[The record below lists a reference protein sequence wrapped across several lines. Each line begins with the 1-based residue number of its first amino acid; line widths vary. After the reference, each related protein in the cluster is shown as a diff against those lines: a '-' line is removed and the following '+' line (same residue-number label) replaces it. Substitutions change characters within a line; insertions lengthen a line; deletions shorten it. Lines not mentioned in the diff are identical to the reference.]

1 MSLFTAALIAL
12 IVWILIKYFIT
23 PYTKK
28 STFRK
33 SAFSQL
39 AKISWMVILNYLQKI
54 AFFAAVC
61 YGLIGLLFVINSWIY
76 KSNPSENFLNPMF
89 EKLIALNSF
98 LTNFNTLLF
107 LLAFA
112 ILAIIFIFILNKNA
126 KRYVYNIYNDVYEK
140 YEKNEITA
148 EPSTERM
155 RQLEEEIVQSNRKL
169 ESLRALNPN
178 TLNTSEKKRREKI
191 IEEVQNYIYK
201 LQFVLKEED
210 VKRYIIPEI
219 ENKSN
224 AKSKRSWWQGLVT
237 FFTSQ
242 GMVRTVYSGSKWIG
256 NTGLVLILASFLIA
270 SAPVIQ
276 GETESRIA
284 EVGALQLSVKQRKA
298 DEEWLALLQQASESN
313 ETTTEDT
320 EWTEEDEEMVNT
332 IAREYEL
339 EMAEFLTRELDSIPN
354 DVSFEIRSNAVREN
368 ILRSYSTAPD
378 GSSRP
383 FTTATEDLNSRT
395 SSDTKK
401 YRKAFSDNVDNA
413 RPVSD
418 FGDDLKKDLT
428 EKVKKNPS
436 LKKTLK
442 TKYASYARSWRT
454 TATAKETLS
463 LMGKLSINEL
473 SDELFKRIDA
483 TGPIES
489 MVKNVGTGQTKAL
502 FNLKMS
508 EFSND
513 LLSADKPMQEA
524 FSNVSKIKGKTD
536 AQWAYKAK
544 DFNVNSQLSD
554 LKIHIDDV
562 PPSLDHSPMSEQKTA
577 KAQKAVRGLNAT
589 NPNRAYG
596 AVESLADFKY
606 YFPGQ
611 TAADSRTIAS
621 KLSSEIIQGTGELA
635 SNIPRNTTKAA
646 SRARSFKALRG
657 FRRIGGVLIGREA
670 SNAGHTNVNFTDIR
684 WDETANGKLHIQL
697 QRNDG
702 QLIDVGTYSKELVH
716 QALSYAA
723 DGRPI
728 AVTMVNAE
736 PFPFLK
742 ILLHPALID
751 TEVGCKAITIDRLV
765 DTYAT
770 ASDSK
775 NIKEALE
782 RIQFEELLY
791 RYACMKVLSED
802 SFSFELMQYTREFEQ
817 ELRNKWSIINR
828 LFSGNYLMF
837 ENPEVSAIAY
847 RKNYFKNSIL
857 SGVQK
862 AFEESNGRSSKF
874 FENVGDIQ
882 SNGTIEEFFK
892 VSTEQWS
899 GVREL
904 PYSIDEELSFLK
916 APIDQIESLYP
927 LTFMRQ
933 IVYAPNIEDEDSEI
947 DSDNPWEFPLL
958 KKSNVINERV
968 ARGIRNNN
976 KNKQAVKDMRDF
988 TNLQRVFRAALEADF
1003 GYQFPVEKL
1012 HSLIQLTKPN
1022 VSTNPTPT
1030 WNSSGTNWNQLEVFY
1045 QSNDYSSEEIKN
1057 IKLLWEA
1064 EGINDYKNRV
1074 PCN

>member
-12 IVWILIKYFIT
+12 IVWILIKYLII
-23 PYTKK
+23 PYTRK

-39 AKISWMVILNYLQKI
+39 AKISWLVILNYLQKI
-54 AFFAAVC
+54 AFFAAFC

-76 KSNPSENFLNPMF
+76 KSNPSESFLNPMF

-98 LTNFNTLLF
+98 LTNFNTLIF
-107 LLAFA
+107 LVAFA

-140 YEKNEITA
+140 YEQNEITA

-191 IEEVQNYIYK
+191 IEELQNYIYE

-210 VKRYIIPEI
+210 VKRYVIPEI
-219 ENKSN
+219 ENKTPT
-224 AKSKRSWWQGLVT
+224 KSKKSWWSWLLV

-276 GETESRIA
+276 GETESSIA

-298 DEEWLALLQQASESN
+298 DEEWLALLQQARESN
-313 ETTTEDT
+313 DSNAADSG
-320 EWTEEDEEMVNT
+320 WTKEDEEMVNT

-339 EMAEFLTRELDSIPN
+339 EMAEFLTSELDSIPKEL
-354 DVSFEIRSNAVREN
+354 SFEIRSNAVREN

-383 FTTATEDLNSRT
+383 FKTATEDLNSLT

-483 TGPIES
+483 SGPIES
-489 MVKNVGTGQTKAL
+489 MVKNMGAGQTKAL

-524 FSNVSKIKGKTD
+524 FSNVSEIKGKTD

-562 PPSLDHSPMSEQKTA
+562 PPSLEHSPMSQQKTL
-577 KAQKAVRGLNAT
+577 KAQKGIRGLST
-589 NPNRAYG
+589 SNPTRAYG

-611 TAADSRTIAS
+611 TGAEQRSIAS
-621 KLSSEIIQGTGELA
+621 KLSSEIAENSVDLA

-670 SNAGHTNVNFTDIR
+670 SNAGHTQVKFTDIL
-684 WDETANGKLHIQL
+684 WEETASGKLHIQFER
-697 QRNDG
+697 QNG
-702 QLIDVGTYSKELVH
+702 SLISAGTYGKEIVH

-765 DTYAT
+765 DTYASS
-770 ASDSK
+770 SDSK

-782 RIQFEELLY
+782 RIQFEQILY
-791 RYACMKVLSED
+791 RYACMKVLSQD
-802 SFSFELMQYTREFEQ
+802 SFNFELMQYTRGIEQ
-817 ELRNKWSIINR
+817 ELRNQWSTINR
-828 LFSGNYLMF
+828 LFSGNNLMF
-837 ENPEVSAIAY
+837 KNPEVSAIAY
-847 RKNYFKNSIL
+847 RKNYFNNSIL
-857 SGVQK
+857 YGVQK
-862 AFEESNGRSSKF
+862 AFEESNGRSSEF
-874 FENVGDIQ
+874 FEKIANI
-882 SNGTIEEFFK
+882 SSEGTIEDFFK
-892 VSTEQWS
+892 VTTEQWS

-904 PYSIDEELSFLK
+904 PYSIDEQLSFLK
-916 APIDQIESLYP
+916 TPVDQIESLYP

-933 IVYAPNIEDEDSEI
+933 IVYASNVEEEDTEI
-947 DSDNPWEFPLL
+947 DSDNPWEFPSL
-958 KKSNVINERV
+958 KKSNIINERV
-968 ARGIRNNN
+968 AKGIRGNN
-976 KNKQAVKDMRDF
+976 KDKRAVRDMRDF
-988 TNLQRVFRAALEADF
+988 TNLQRVFRAALQADF

-1012 HSLIQLTKPN
+1012 HSLVQLSKPS
-1022 VSTNPTPT
+1022 VSNNPTPT
-1030 WNSSGTNWNQLEVFY
+1030 WNSSGTNWNQLKTFY
-1045 QSNDYSSEEIKN
+1045 QSKGHSSEEINN